1 MEQDLQDARKAILA
15 EMEKQTKNA
24 ETKPDREQLH
34 VQILDAIHRR
44 GLRLDF
50 QVRDQFIQELVEDV
64 IGYGPIETFIQSPD
78 VTEIWI
84 YGYDK
89 IVIEQNGDRI
99 KTDAKFRDDDH
110 LRNTLEKILA
120 PVGKRL
126 DESEPRVDARL
137 PDGSRL
143 NAVIAPV
150 AVDGTQVTIRK
161 FKKSLTLDDLIKSG
175 TLTEES
181 ADFLSKAVSGRANL
195 MVSGGTSSGKTTLLN
210 CLSEYWGEMDSV
222 VVIEDPA
229 ELNLKGKWVRRME
242 ARGPNLQGE
251 GEISIRHLV
260 KNSLRQAPDRIIIGE
275 IRDGTAVDM
284 LQAMMTGH
292 SGSMSTVHA
301 DNVESMCNNRLPDLV
316 SEGNTTLEPEVILK
330 RVAGALDIGV
340 HAEQINGDRRVIQI
354 AEILD
359 MADGKVNIRN
369 LFEWQNG
376 RLEKVAE
383 PSEALQDKLKHFGVD
398 LHETVPKPEPEPDNT
413 TEPITWTWEGGD
425 AQ

>member
-1 MEQDLQDARKAILA
+1 MVQDLQNIRKAILA
-15 EMEKQTKNA
+15 EMEKETKNA
-24 ETKPDREQLH
+24 TKKPDREQLY
-34 VQILDAIHRR
+34 VQVLDAIRRR

-50 QVRDQFIQELVEDV
+50 QIRDEFIEGLIEDI
-64 IGYGPIETFIQSPD
+64 IGYGPINRFIQNPD

-89 IVIEQNGDRI
+89 IVIEKDGERI
-99 KTDAKFRDDDH
+99 KTDATFRDDEH

-143 NAVIAPV
+143 NAVIAPI

-161 FKKSLTLDDLIKSG
+161 FKKGLTLNDLIENG

-181 ADFLSKAVSGRANL
+181 ANFLAKAVSGRANL

-210 CLSEYWGEMDSV
+210 CLSEYWGDMESV

-251 GEISIRHLV
+251 GEISVRELV
-260 KNSLRQAPDRIIIGE
+260 KNSLRQAPDRIIVGE

-316 SEGNTTLEPEVILK
+316 SEGNPVLKPEVILQ
-330 RVAGALDIGV
+330 RVSSALDIGV
-340 HAEQINGDRRVIQI
+340 HAEQMDGKRRIIQI
-354 AEILD
+354 SEILD
-359 MADGKVNIRN
+359 MKDGVVQTRD
-369 LFEWQNG
+369 LFKWQND

-383 PSEALQDKLKHFGVD
+383 PSKALLDKLQHFGVD
-398 LHETVPKPEPEPDNT
+398 YYDEKVISEELPAWV
-413 TEPITWTWEGGD
+413 WEGEID
-425 AQ
+425 K

>member
-1 MEQDLQDARKAILA
+1 MEQDLNEVRQAILA

-24 ETKPDREQLH
+24 KEQPERDQLH
-34 VQILDAIHRR
+34 MQILDAVHRR
-44 GLRLDF
+44 GLKLDF
-50 QVRDQFIQELVEDV
+50 RIREPFIEGLIEDV
-64 IGYGPIETFIQSPD
+64 MGYGPIETFIQNPD

-89 IVIEQNGDRI
+89 IVIEQNGERI
-99 KTDAKFRDDDH
+99 KTDAKFRDDTH

-126 DESEPRVDARL
+126 DESDPTVDARL

-161 FKKSLTLDDLIKSG
+161 FKKSLTLNDLIQSG
-175 TLTEES
+175 TLTQE
-181 ADFLSKAVSGRANL
+181 AANFLSKAVRGRANL

-210 CLSEYWGEMDSV
+210 CLSEYWGNMESV

-242 ARGPNLQGE
+242 ARGANMQGE
-251 GEISIRHLV
+251 DEISVRQLV
-260 KNSLRQAPDRIIIGE
+260 KNSLRQAPDRIIVGE
-275 IRDGTAVDM
+275 IRDGTALDM

-292 SGSMSTVHA
+292 SGSMSTIHA

-316 SEGNTTLEPEVILK
+316 SEGNTMLSPAVITE
-330 RVAGALDIGV
+330 RVASALDIGV
-340 HAEQINGDRRVIQI
+340 HAEQLEGKRRVTQI
-354 AEILD
+354 SEIMD
-359 MADGKVNIRN
+359 VGHGRVKVRD
-369 LFEWQNG
+369 LFKWKDG
-376 RLEKVAE
+376 RLEQVAE
-383 PSEALQDKLKHFGVD
+383 PSSVLKEKLIHFGVD
-398 LHETVPKPEPEPDNT
+398 LKAEEPGTVT
-413 TEPITWTWEGGD
+413 AWSWEGGT
-425 AQ
+425 A

>member
-1 MEQDLQDARKAILA
+1 MTEDLGEVRRAILA
-15 EMEKQTKNA
+15 EMEKQTKDA
-24 ETKPDREQLH
+24 KTKPDRDQLQM
-34 VQILDAIHRR
+34 QILDAIHRR
-44 GLRLDF
+44 GLKLDF
-50 QVRDQFIQELVEDV
+50 KVRDQFIEELIEDV
-64 IGYGPIETFIQSPD
+64 SGFGPIEKFIQDPE
-78 VTEIWI
+78 VTELWI

-89 IVIEQNGDRI
+89 IVIEKNGERI

-143 NAVIAPV
+143 NAVIAPI

-161 FKKSLTLDDLIKSG
+161 FKKSLTLDDLIESG
-175 TLTEES
+175 TLTREAAS
-181 ADFLSKAVSGRANL
+181 FLSKAVKGRANL

-210 CLSEYWGEMDSV
+210 CLSEYWGEMESV

-251 GEISIRHLV
+251 GEVTVRHLV
-260 KNSLRQAPDRIIIGE
+260 KNSLRQAPDRIIVGE

-316 SEGNTTLEPEVILK
+316 SEGNTTLEPGVILQ
-330 RVAGALDIGV
+330 RVASALDIGV
-340 HAEQINGDRRVIQI
+340 HAEQMDGDRRVIQI
-354 AEILD
+354 AEILH
-359 MADGKVNIRN
+359 MSEGKVHIQD
-369 LFEWQNG
+369 LFRWENG
-376 RLEKVAE
+376 KLKQVSK
-383 PSEALQDKLKHFGVD
+383 PSSILQEKLKHFGVD
-398 LHETVPKPEPEPDNT
+398 LNEDSHENAEEEPL
-413 TEPITWTWEGGD
+413 IWTWEGGV
-425 AQ
+425 AN

>member
-1 MEQDLQDARKAILA
+1 MDGDLMATRLAILA
-15 EMEKQTKNA
+15 EMEKKLKDTK
-24 ETKPDREQLH
+24 EKPDRDQVRVL
-34 VQILDAIHRR
+34 ILDAIHEK

-50 QVRDQFIQELVEDV
+50 RIRESFIEELIQDV
-64 IGYGPIETFIQSPD
+64 IGFGPIETFIQDPD

-89 IVIEQNGDRI
+89 IVIEKNGKRF
-99 KTDAKFRDDDH
+99 KTEARFRDDQH

-143 NAVIAPV
+143 NAVIPPI

-161 FKKSLTLDDLIKSG
+161 FKKNLSLENLIQSG
-175 TLTEES
+175 TLSQE
-181 ADFLSKAVSGRANL
+181 AALFLSKAVKGRANI

-210 CLSEYWGEMDSV
+210 CLSEFWGEMESI

-229 ELNLKGKWVRRME
+229 ELNLKGKWLRRME

-251 GEISIRHLV
+251 GEVTVRDLV
-260 KNSLRQAPDRIIIGE
+260 KNSLRQAPDRIIVGE
-275 IRDGTAVDM
+275 IRDGTAFDM

-292 SGSMSTVHA
+292 SGSMSTIHA

-316 SEGNTTLEPEVILK
+316 SEGNPLLTQEAILR
-330 RVAGALDIGV
+330 RVASALDIGI
-340 HAEQINGDRRVIQI
+340 HAEQIDDGKRRVVQI
-354 AEILD
+354 AEIMNVENGQVVTKD
-359 MADGKVNIRN
+359 
-369 LFEWQNG
+369 LFKWQNG
-376 RLEKVAE
+376 KLGKVGE
-383 PSEALQDKLKHFGVD
+383 PSSVLIEKLKHFGVD
-398 LHETVPKPEPEPDNT
+398 LTEESTKLEPTVSAWA
-413 TEPITWTWEGGD
+413 WTGGLKK
-425 AQ
+425 

>member
-1 MEQDLQDARKAILA
+1 MADGNLNEIRLAILA
-15 EMEKQTKNA
+15 EMEKQTKDVKN
-24 ETKPDREQLH
+24 KPDRDQLRM
-34 VQILDAIHRR
+34 QILDAVHRR
-44 GLRLDF
+44 GLKLDF
-50 QVRDQFIQELVEDV
+50 QVRDEFIDGLIEDV
-64 IGYGPIETFIQSPD
+64 IGYGPIQPFIQNPD

-84 YGYDK
+84 YGFDK
-89 IVIEQNGDRI
+89 IVIEENGKRI
-99 KTDAKFRDDDH
+99 KTNAKFRDDDH

-143 NAVIAPV
+143 NAVIAPI

-161 FKKSLTLDDLIKSG
+161 FKKSLTLDDLIQSG
-175 TLTEES
+175 TLTKEA
-181 ADFLSKAVSGRANL
+181 ADFLSKAVRGRANI

-210 CLSEYWGEMDSV
+210 CLSEYWGEMESV

-251 GEISIRHLV
+251 GEVTVRDLV
-260 KNSLRQAPDRIIIGE
+260 KNSLRQAPDRIIVGE

-292 SGSMSTVHA
+292 SGSMSTIHA
-301 DNVESMCNNRLPDLV
+301 DNVQSMCNNRLPDLV
-316 SEGNTTLEPEVILK
+316 SEGNSMLEPDVILK
-330 RVAGALDIGV
+330 RVASALDIGV
-340 HAEQINGDRRVIQI
+340 HAEQINGDRRVVQI

-359 MADGKVNIRN
+359 YENDQVNIRN
-369 LFEWQNG
+369 LFEWQG
-376 RLEKVAE
+376 GKLVKVAE
-383 PSEALQDKLKHFGVD
+383 PSNGLKKKLEHFGVNLFED
-398 LHETVPKPEPEPDNT
+398 SQGEMKIPDV
-413 TEPITWTWEGGD
+413 WEWKGVNNF
-425 AQ
+425 